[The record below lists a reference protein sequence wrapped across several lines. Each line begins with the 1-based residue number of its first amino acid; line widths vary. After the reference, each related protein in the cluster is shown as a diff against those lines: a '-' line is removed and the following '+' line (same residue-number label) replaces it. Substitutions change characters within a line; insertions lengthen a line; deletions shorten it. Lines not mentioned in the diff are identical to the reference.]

1 VIQDYIDVDADPD
14 IISLPILHPEMI
26 NIAMDEP
33 TKEDT
38 KLQSVEHSDYNSITF
53 QEDSYYYL
61 QALQV
66 LN

>member
-1 VIQDYIDVDADPD
+1 MHPD
-14 IISLPILHPEMI
+14 MMT
-26 NIAMDEP
+26 IAMDEP

-53 QEDSYYYL
+53 HDNSQTYL